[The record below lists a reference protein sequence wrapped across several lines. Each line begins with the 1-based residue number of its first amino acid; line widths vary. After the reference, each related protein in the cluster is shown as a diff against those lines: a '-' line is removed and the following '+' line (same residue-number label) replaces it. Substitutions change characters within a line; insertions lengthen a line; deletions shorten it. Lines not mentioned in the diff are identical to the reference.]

1 MTDLLLHYKARSFP
15 KSLSSQEKELWE
27 EYRVKNLQKMMP
39 NFMKEFQEIANNQNL
54 NSQEEYILEEIK
66 LWLENILPETD

>member
-1 MTDLLLHYKARSFP
+1 
-15 KSLSSQEKELWE
+15 
-27 EYRVKNLQKMMP
+27 MMP

-66 LWLENILPETD
+66 LWLENILPETN